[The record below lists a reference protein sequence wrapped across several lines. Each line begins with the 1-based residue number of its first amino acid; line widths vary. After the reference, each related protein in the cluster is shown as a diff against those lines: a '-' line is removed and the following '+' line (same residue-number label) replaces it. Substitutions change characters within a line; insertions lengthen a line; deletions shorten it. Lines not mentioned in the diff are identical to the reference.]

1 MGVPAPRYGEAPKPA
16 FAPNVWP
23 HGVVCIPMRPIA
35 RGIARP
41 VCRVQSVTAISAA
54 TQLTMRKPAPAPI
67 PQSRLGRIARLGLA
81 AGELAAGAAAEGLRR
96 FARGE
101 AGDLGSALF
110 SAPNARRLA
119 ARLGRLRGAAMKIGQ
134 LVSLQGE
141 DVLPPEF
148 AQALAVL
155 RAQATPMPP
164 QQLRGVL
171 GREYGKH
178 WERRFATFDYEPVAA
193 ASIGQVH
200 RATTPDGRDLA
211 LKIQYP
217 GVARSI
223 TSDIDNV
230 AALLRLFNLLPLDLD
245 IAGIAAEAKRQLAQE
260 ADYVSEARFLESFSG
275 LVADEPAL
283 LVPRVH
289 WDLTTPRVMAMDF
302 VEGEP
307 LDVLDD
313 APQARRDAVG
323 TLLER
328 LLFRELF
335 EFRVMQTDPN
345 FANYL
350 YQPRSGRVALLDFG
364 ATQRFDAASVG
375 RYTRITRGVIN
386 GDRNAVAR
394 EAIRIG
400 YAAADDSPERIQAVV
415 DVIFLVCEPLRHQ
428 GRYDFSR
435 SDLSS
440 RVRALGFDLAFR
452 RGLLRPPPPETI
464 FLHRKLVGSFLLL
477 ARIGARIDA
486 RALVLPFLSTR

>member
-1 MGVPAPRYGEAPKPA
+1 M
-16 FAPNVWP
+16 
-23 HGVVCIPMRPIA
+23 
-35 RGIARP
+35 
-41 VCRVQSVTAISAA
+41 
-54 TQLTMRKPAPAPI
+54 MRKPPPVAI
-67 PQSRLGRIARLGLA
+67 PQSRLGRLASLGFA
-81 AGELAAGAAAEGLRR
+81 AGELAVGAAAEGLRR

-101 AGDLGSALF
+101 AADFGSALLTG
-110 SAPNARRLA
+110 PNARRLA
-119 ARLGRLRGAAMKIGQ
+119 ARLARLRGAAMKIGQ

-155 RAQATPMPP
+155 RAQATPMPR
-164 QQLRGVL
+164 QQVRRVL
-171 GREYGKH
+171 GREYGKG
-178 WERRFATFDYEPVAA
+178 WERRFSGFDWEPLAA

-223 TSDIDNV
+223 AGDVDNV
-230 AALLRLFNLLPLDLD
+230 GVLLRLFNLLPLDLD
-245 IAGIAAEAKRQLAQE
+245 VGGLAAEAKRQLVQE
-260 ADYVSEARFLESFSG
+260 ADYVSEGRFLERYAR

-302 VEGEP
+302 MEGEP
-307 LDVLDD
+307 LEVLQT
-313 APQARRDAVG
+313 APQVQRDAVG

-350 YQPRSGRVALLDFG
+350 YQSASRRVVLLDFG
-364 ATQRFDAASVG
+364 ATKRFGTTFVANYA
-375 RYTRITRGVIN
+375 RITRGVI
-386 GDRNAVAR
+386 DRDRSAVAR

-400 YAAADDSPERIQAVV
+400 YAAADDSPERLEAVV
-415 DVIFLVCEPLRHQ
+415 DVIYLVCEPLRHA
-428 GRYDFSR
+428 GRYDFPK
-435 SDLSS
+435 SDLPS
-440 RVRALGFDLAFR
+440 RVRDLGFDLAFR
-452 RGLLRPPPPETI
+452 RGLLRSPPPETI

-477 ARIGARIDA
+477 ARIGARVDA
-486 RALVLPFLSTR
+486 RSLVLQCLPAP